1 MFLDTNPII
10 YFLGNISPFAIKVRQ
25 FILNAKVSN
34 VKLCT
39 STITDAEFIVKPL
52 SEQQFDKISLYNRF
66 LDSLSVYK
74 RSIDE
79 RVATRSAE
87 IRAKYKGIKLAD
99 ALQLA
104 AAIETGCD
112 TFLTN
117 DKQLK
122 QVSEI
127 NVVLLEDL

>member
-1 MFLDTNPII
+1 M
-10 YFLGNISPFAIKVRQ
+10 
-25 FILNAKVSN
+25 
-34 VKLCT
+34 
-39 STITDAEFIVKPL
+39 
-52 SEQQFDKISLYNRF
+52 YNRF